1 MLLVPCLE
9 GVQPGVAD
17 LSAGGRWYAAAETC
31 MIEVRPVTAEL
42 KEDSNRKCI
51 KAAQSSEKHIGD
63 LPGGVGLFDE
73 WNQIGGTEMGDR
85 PFTYFKI

>member
-1 MLLVPCLE
+1 MSEESFAQMLDNE
-9 GVQPGVAD
+9 E
-17 LSAGGRWYAAAETC
+17 W
-31 MIEVRPVTAEL
+31 
-42 KEDSNRKCI
+42 KEIRKCI
-51 KAAQSSEKHIGD
+51 KAAHSSEKHIGD